1 MPTSVRAITT
11 RLAVDGE
18 REFKKA
24 MSEVNNTM
32 RTLKSEM
39 ELVDAQFKGQA
50 NSMEALQ
57 KKNDILSKEYAQQQE
72 IVKTLEQT
80 VKDAAEAYGEAD
92 SRTQKYVQQLNRAK
106 VAEINLNEELENNK
120 RYLDEAKDSA
130 DGCAKSID
138 GFGKE
143 VKSAADNADAGSQAL
158 AVLGDTI
165 ENTEE
170 QTDRLPG
177 SLGDIQDAIKNLR
190 NEDGSF
196 NLENVVSVLGT
207 IKGAVVGGAIVT
219 GIKEVADAILDIVE
233 STEEYRGLMGKLDV
247 AFEQNGYS
255 LADAEAAYKRFYEI
269 SGDTGA
275 SVTAANNL
283 ASLGLEFDQLQLLIE
298 AVSGAYVSFGDS
310 IPIDSLSESIV
321 DTVSLGKVTGSLADV
336 LNRLNLSEEGVN
348 KELEAMPLNSQKLLY
363 IFSLFATSALPETAE
378 AYDEMAASVIAMR
391 DAQLELE
398 ASMARLGELFV
409 PAAEKITELKTT
421 FVNAASE
428 VLEWANTALQKYQE
442 LKQAR
447 NELAQQSPVYGAF
460 TEGYEWTQKTFLEG
474 MISQIPFLNIPYNF
488 YKGAKWLSGSH
499 ASGLDRVPYDG
510 YIAELHANEAVLNAQ
525 EAALWRSAARYGAS
539 GAPAV
544 STSTPSPAAVQSAAR
559 RENVT
564 IDVTLEL
571 DGQTLARKQ
580 YPLMQAEGRRRGTP
594 LAGKEG
600 T

>member
-363 IFSLFATSALPETAE
+363 IFRSLPLRRCRKRLRRMTKWRRRLSPC
-378 AYDEMAASVIAMR
+378 AMR
-391 DAQLELE
+391 
-398 ASMARLGELFV
+398 SWN
-409 PAAEKITELKTT
+409 LK
-421 FVNAASE
+421 
-428 VLEWANTALQKYQE
+428 
-442 LKQAR
+442 R
-447 NELAQQSPVYGAF
+447 
-460 TEGYEWTQKTFLEG
+460 
-474 MISQIPFLNIPYNF
+474 
-488 YKGAKWLSGSH
+488 
-499 ASGLDRVPYDG
+499 
-510 YIAELHANEAVLNAQ
+510 
-525 EAALWRSAARYGAS
+525 LWRALAS
-539 GAPAV
+539 CLFPQLRR
-544 STSTPSPAAVQSAAR
+544 SPS
-559 RENVT
+559 
-564 IDVTLEL
+564 
-571 DGQTLARKQ
+571 
-580 YPLMQAEGRRRGTP
+580 
-594 LAGKEG
+594 
-600 T
+600 

>member
-24 MSEVNNTM
+24 MSEVNTIM
-32 RTLKSEM
+32 RTLKSEL

-50 NSMEALQ
+50 NTMEALR
-57 KKNDILSKEYAQQQE
+57 KKQE
-72 IVKTLEQT
+72 ILKAQYDQQRESVKALEKA
-80 VKDAAEAYGEAD
+80 VKDSTEAHVKQGGSVDALD
-92 SRTQKYVQQLNRAK
+92 KRTLDLTRQLNRAK
-106 VAEINLNEELENNK
+106 VAEIEMNEALEENAK
-120 RYLDEAKDSA
+120 YLKEAEDSA

-138 GFGKE
+138 GFGQAVKE
-143 VKSAADNADAGSQAL
+143 AADETG
-158 AVLGDTI
+158 T
-165 ENTEE
+165 
-170 QTDRLPG
+170 LPG
-177 SLGDIQDAIKNLR
+177 PLGDIQNALKDLR

-196 NLENVVSVLGT
+196 NLSNLTGALST
-207 IKGAVVGGAIVT
+207 IKGALVGGAIVT
-219 GIKEVADAILDIVE
+219 GAKEVIDAIFEIVN
-233 STEEYRGLMGKLDV
+233 STEEYRESMGKLDV

-269 SGDTGA
+269 TGDTGA

-283 ASLGLEFDQLQLLIE
+283 ASLGLEFDQLQLWIE

-336 LNRLNLSEEGVN
+336 LNRLGMSEEMVN

-363 IFSLFATSALPETAE
+363 IFSIFATSALPETAKE
-378 AYDEMAASVIAMR
+378 YDEAAASVIAMR
-391 DAQLELE
+391 DAQLELN
-398 ASMARLGELFV
+398 AAMAELGELLSPLASDLVQFGADV
-409 PAAEKITELKTT
+409 AGVAADIIEKIEYLVTKAQEAKQAIDELAER
-421 FVNAASE
+421 NAAVGVAKES
-428 VLEWANTALQKYQE
+428 LGWI
-442 LKQAR
+442 R
-447 NELAQQSPVYGAF
+447 DIS
-460 TEGYEWTQKTFLEG
+460 LEG
-474 MISQIPFLNIPYNF
+474 MISQIPFLNIPYNI

-499 ASGLDRVPYDG
+499 AAGLDRVPYDG
-510 YIAELHANEAVLNAQ
+510 YLAELHADEAVLNAQ

-539 GAPAV
+539 GAPSA
-544 STSTPSPAAVQSAAR
+544 STPAPSPATAQSAAR

-580 YPLMQAEGRRRGTP
+580 YPLMQAEGRRRGKP

>member
-1 MPTSVRAITT
+1 MAVRQITT
-11 RLAVDGE
+11 RLAIDGE
-18 REFKKA
+18 QEYKKQLAAVNRELGNLGA
-24 MSEVNNTM
+24 
-32 RTLKSEM
+32 EM
-39 ELVDAQFKGQA
+39 KLVDAQFKGQA
-50 NSMEALQ
+50 NSSEALRAKHDLLRQ
-57 KKNDILSKEYAQQQE
+57 SIEQ
-72 IVKTLEQT
+72 QT
-80 VKDAAEAYGEAD
+80 VKVESLKDALEEAKQAYTENDARTDSYRRQLLSAETALA
-92 SRTQKYVQQLNRAK
+92 KLNDEL
-106 VAEINLNEELENNK
+106 VENEK
-120 RYLDEAKDSA
+120 YLDEAEQSA

-138 GFGKE
+138 GYGKA
-143 VKSAADNADAGSQAL
+143 VKEAADETG
-158 AVLGDTI
+158 T
-165 ENTEE
+165 
-170 QTDRLPG
+170 LPG
-177 SLGDIQDAIKNLR
+177 PLGDIQNALKDLR

-196 NLENVVSVLGT
+196 NLSNLTGALST
-207 IKGAVVGGAIVT
+207 IKGALVGGAIVT
-219 GIKEVADAILDIVE
+219 GAKEVIDAIFEIVN
-233 STEEYRGLMGKLDV
+233 STEEYRESMGKLDV

-269 SGDTGA
+269 TGDTGA

-336 LNRLNLSEEGVN
+336 LNRLGMSEEMVN

-363 IFSLFATSALPETAE
+363 IFSIFATSALPETAE
-378 AYDEMAASVIAMR
+378 EYDEAAASVIAMR
-391 DAQLELE
+391 DAQLELN
-398 ASMARLGELFV
+398 AAMAELGELLSPLASDLVQFGADV
-409 PAAEKITELKTT
+409 AGVAADIIEKIEYLVTKAQEAKQAIDELAER
-421 FVNAASE
+421 NAAVGVAKES
-428 VLEWANTALQKYQE
+428 LGWI
-442 LKQAR
+442 R
-447 NELAQQSPVYGAF
+447 DIS
-460 TEGYEWTQKTFLEG
+460 LEG
-474 MISQIPFLNIPYNF
+474 MVSQIPFLNIPYNI

-499 ASGLDRVPYDG
+499 AAGLDRVPYDG
-510 YIAELHANEAVLNAQ
+510 YLAELHADEAVLNAQ

-539 GAPAV
+539 GTLVASTPA
-544 STSTPSPAAVQSAAR
+544 PSPAAAQSAAR